1 VNEEILSYKRLGR
14 GDRILALIVGGEPNA
29 SDKPGTEEQ
38 ECFPEAL
45 RYKIGPDGE
54 LSNEREEPVAAD
66 LRPEGD
72 GKAAAKLKLIA
83 GILGVGYDELRQ
95 REQQRRFRRLAVVA
109 IASLAGALVA
119 AGLTI
124 NAVLARQEAEKER
137 ARAVAARDESETVT
151 EFLTSMMGAAS
162 PAEQGRDVTVREVLD
177 QAANRL
183 QTQFR
188 EQPLLEARMLH
199 TLAKTYGALGYFD
212 IAQNQHERAQRIR
225 SDVLG
230 PVHPDTLESRRD
242 LAITMANLE
251 ERDAAISQ
259 LREILR
265 QEREAFGADHANTL
279 NTQGNLGIVLVGADQ
294 LEEAESML
302 RDGLDRARS
311 SLGGDAP
318 ETVTIMTGLSQ
329 LYWQRRELEPV
340 KDLNALI
347 FEANRKRFG
356 DLHPA
361 TVSALH
367 NLAVAYFLADD
378 REFYAGKKDWDAP
391 DLRRA
396 SELFAEAAEKGK
408 ALYGEDHP
416 SPYSS
421 QFMHGVTRLNLGEY
435 DVAEGAFREVAEANE
450 RLSGPDSQGVF
461 SAKGQLA
468 RLYIRLERFEEAR
481 DLMAGAVDGAERVL
495 GEDHTATQVYRYRL
509 GIALMHLG
517 AYEESESALLT
528 AHGYLLESRGP
539 EHDWTQWCAKVLSEH
554 YERRGRPDLA
564 DEWMAKVDPD
574 WNAAME
580 EIRQLNT
587 APFYD

>member
-1 VNEEILSYKRLGR
+1 MTKKKRRMIFG
-14 GDRILALIVGGEPNA
+14 
-29 SDKPGTEEQ
+29 
-38 ECFPEAL
+38 
-45 RYKIGPDGE
+45 
-54 LSNEREEPVAAD
+54 
-66 LRPEGD
+66 
-72 GKAAAKLKLIA
+72 
-83 GILGVGYDELRQ
+83 
-95 REQQRRFRRLAVVA
+95 
-109 IASLAGALVA
+109 ASLAILLAGWVFLNPPGRFGFCAF
-119 AGLTI
+119 GLTTYGCI
-124 NAVLARQEAEKER
+124 PRPASDVQVRCDGATRSVEKTHALKLEH
-137 ARAVAARDESETVT
+137 V
-151 EFLTSMMGAAS
+151 
-162 PAEQGRDVTVREVLD
+162 QW
-177 QAANRL
+177 
-183 QTQFR
+183 
-188 EQPLLEARMLH
+188 LLEPMPSILIIGIGWD
-199 TLAKTYGALGYFD
+199 GA
-212 IAQNQHERAQRIR
+212 
-225 SDVLG
+225 
-230 PVHPDTLESRRD
+230 VHSLE
-242 LAITMANLE
+242 
-251 ERDAAISQ
+251 Q
-259 LREILR
+259 
-265 QEREAFGADHANTL
+265 
-279 NTQGNLGIVLVGADQ
+279 
-294 LEEAESML
+294 
-302 RDGLDRARS
+302 
-311 SLGGDAP
+311 
-318 ETVTIMTGLSQ
+318 
-329 LYWQRRELEPV
+329 V